1 MSLIKDK
8 QIGGVVLLSHPRR
21 LLADFCSSLVLIEQK
36 FGFPKTLRLNVSKHV
51 SLCLSKPVLDK
62 KSDKCN

>member
-8 QIGGVVLLSHPRR
+8 QIGGVVLSSHPRR

-36 FGFPKTLRLNVSKHV
+36 FGFPKTFRLFKM
-51 SLCLSKPVLDK
+51 
-62 KSDKCN
+62 